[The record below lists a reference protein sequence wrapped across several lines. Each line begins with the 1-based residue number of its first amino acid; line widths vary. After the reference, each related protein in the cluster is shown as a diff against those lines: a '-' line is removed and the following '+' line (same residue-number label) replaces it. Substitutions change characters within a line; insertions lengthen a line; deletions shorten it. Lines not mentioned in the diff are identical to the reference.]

1 MYSAWL
7 RAINSV
13 GPCRCKKI
21 YHYAVQMIPANDAM
35 NPMSTTVPEKLKK
48 ALELHRAGRLAQ
60 AQAGYG
66 EILAIQ
72 PGHAEAINLL
82 GAIAIQMGNPQT
94 AVELFGKAIEID
106 PNNVA
111 AYCNCGLALRELK
124 QLDAALA
131 RFEQAIA
138 LKADCSEAYSNRGLV
153 LCELKQWE
161 AALASYQQAIA
172 IEPDYAEA
180 HLACGRVLQELRR
193 SDAALSCCD
202 RAIAIVPDYEEAY
215 LGRAILLYQ
224 GRQMDAALTSYDQAI
239 AIKPDY
245 ATAHHGR
252 SHTHLLLG
260 DLDKGWIGYEWRW
273 KDSDCLSTGE
283 QRDFSQPLWL
293 GKESI
298 AGKTILLY
306 SEQGLGDALQFCRYA
321 RLVSDLGARVILE
334 VHAPLRSLLA
344 KLEGVSQLVTK
355 GDALPDFDYQCP
367 LLSLP
372 LAFKTRLNTIP
383 SSAKYVASDSTKVA
397 SWQRKLGE
405 KAQPRIGLVWSGN
418 PLHKNDENRSILLA
432 ALLQHL
438 PTGLQY
444 VSLQKEVRECDRQIL
459 QSSPTSPTI
468 RQFSDELHDFSD
480 TAALCD
486 CMDVVISVDTSV
498 AHLSGALG
506 KDTWILLPF
515 VSDWRW
521 LLDRDDSPW
530 YPTARLFRQ
539 DKFGDWNG
547 VFERVKASL
556 MQLFFAVA
564 DDRRHSS
571 TTMV

>member
-1 MYSAWL
+1 
-7 RAINSV
+7 
-13 GPCRCKKI
+13 
-21 YHYAVQMIPANDAM
+21 MIPANDAM
-35 NPMSTTVPEKLKK
+35 NPMNTTLPEKFQR
-48 ALELHRAGRLAQ
+48 ALELHRAGQLAQ
-60 AQAGYG
+60 AQAGYE

-72 PGHAEAINLL
+72 PGHADAINLL
-82 GAIAIQMGNPQT
+82 AATAIQMGNPQR

-111 AYCNCGLALRELK
+111 AYCNSGLALRELK

-138 LKADCSEAYSNRGLV
+138 LKADCSEAYFNRGLV
-153 LCELKQWE
+153 LCELKQWK

-180 HLACGRVLQELRR
+180 HLACGRVLQELRQL
-193 SDAALSCCD
+193 DAALASCD
-202 RAIAIVPDYEEAY
+202 RAITIVPDYEEAY
-215 LGRAILLYQ
+215 LGRAVLLYRR
-224 GRQMDAALTSYDQAI
+224 RQMDAALSSYDQAI
-239 AIKPDY
+239 ALKPDY

-252 SHTHLLLG
+252 SHTYLLLG

-298 AGKTILLY
+298 AGKTILLF

-334 VHAPLRSLLA
+334 VHEPLRSLLA
-344 KLEGVSQLVTK
+344 GLEGVSQLVTK

-383 SSAKYVASDSTKVA
+383 SSARYLASDATKLA

-432 ALLQHL
+432 ELLQHL
-438 PTGLQY
+438 PPGLQY
-444 VSLQKEVRECDRQIL
+444 VSLQKDTRESDRKVL
-459 QSSPTSPTI
+459 QSSPTI
-468 RQFSDELHDFSD
+468 LQFSDELHDFSD

-515 VSDWRW
+515 VPDWRW

-556 MQLFFAVA
+556 MQLF
-564 DDRRHSS
+564 
-571 TTMV
+571 